1 MKQELTHI
9 ALFSAAMLAF
19 TTQTRAQTQPKDS
32 TLNRTVVVE
41 NEYNP
46 QLMDADKINLLPA
59 VEEPK
64 ATKKDI
70 EYARTTQPFARFQ
83 YRPMPSYAA
92 KPLQPDSP
100 RSYLNLGYG
109 NNGNVTGELN
119 YLFRLS
125 AADHL
130 NVNAAFDGFNFR
142 PDNDDTDYRGWKSRF
157 YQSRIAADYAHRFRS
172 TELGAQAVW
181 GTQTFDYLDY
191 YDTNKQR
198 NALGR
203 FQLHVRSTRP
213 GDAWQYALTAGV
225 HHFGRGYLYGAD
237 ESNSAT
243 NLYARGGL
251 SYAPDERNRM
261 GLDFSVS
268 QATYS
273 LDGMESNGLVSLTPF
288 YRLTTDAMRL
298 RLGIRVDLSTGHD
311 SGVAIAPDVTAEFPF
326 ADRYVFYASATG
338 GTLLTDYFRFNSLT
352 PYWGGYRPDE
362 RLDNTH
368 VQLDAVAGFKA
379 DLGSGAWLNF
389 YGGFEMRKNELGF
402 FPYVDG
408 DATPLS
414 HSFVQG
420 KGNNVK
426 VGIEGSY
433 AYKDLLD
440 VSLDVNYR
448 KWSTDDGL
456 DVLLYDKPALSLR
469 ADVGIKPI
477 PRLGI
482 HVGYEHRTFSKGDR
496 DAVSDLYARAD
507 YRCFDF
513 LSLWVKGANLTNAQ
527 YQYDLG
533 YPAQGIHFLVGT
545 SFRF

>member
-1 MKQELTHI
+1 
-9 ALFSAAMLAF
+9 
-19 TTQTRAQTQPKDS
+19 
-32 TLNRTVVVE
+32 
-41 NEYNP
+41 
-46 QLMDADKINLLPA
+46 
-59 VEEPK
+59 
-64 ATKKDI
+64 
-70 EYARTTQPFARFQ
+70 
-83 YRPMPSYAA
+83 
-92 KPLQPDSP
+92 
-100 RSYLNLGYG
+100 
-109 NNGNVTGELN
+109 
-119 YLFRLS
+119 
-125 AADHL
+125 
-130 NVNAAFDGFNFR
+130 
-142 PDNDDTDYRGWKSRF
+142 
-157 YQSRIAADYAHRFRS
+157 
-172 TELGAQAVW
+172 
-181 GTQTFDYLDY
+181 
-191 YDTNKQR
+191 
-198 NALGR
+198 
-203 FQLHVRSTRP
+203 
-213 GDAWQYALTAGV
+213 
-225 HHFGRGYLYGAD
+225 
-237 ESNSAT
+237 
-243 NLYARGGL
+243 
-251 SYAPDERNRM
+251 M
-261 GLDFSVS
+261 GLDFGVS

-426 VGIEGSY
+426 VGIEGAY

-456 DVLLYDKPALSLR
+456 DALLYDKPALSLR